1 MYRIRCKNKK
11 GNGLA
16 CKNRVMIRLND
27 DQFAFLNKLSAELK
41 LSKTEIFRWLLEKEY
56 DKRCV
61 KFDVKNNK
69 KIPILDESKV

>member
-1 MYRIRCKNKK
+1 MYKIKNKNAK
-11 GNGLA
+11 GRGLA

-41 LSKTEIFRWLLEKEY
+41 LSKTEIFRWLLDKEF

-61 KFDVKNNK
+61 KFEVDERTIEK
-69 KIPILDESKV
+69 K